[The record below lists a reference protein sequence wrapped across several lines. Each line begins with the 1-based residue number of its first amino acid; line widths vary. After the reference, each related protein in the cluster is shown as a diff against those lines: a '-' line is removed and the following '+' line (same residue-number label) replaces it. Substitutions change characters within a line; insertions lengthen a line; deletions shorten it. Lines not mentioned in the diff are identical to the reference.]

1 MGRRL
6 FRTLPEDVHDRQP
19 LHGGG
24 GRLTLVADVRLDNR
38 EELGSDLG
46 ITAGAAERL
55 SDAAILL
62 SALERWGGALDRL
75 VGEFAFA
82 LWDAGTETLL
92 LARDFASRR
101 PLYFHRGDG
110 FFAFA
115 SMPKGLHALPD
126 IPYAPDEEAV
136 AEFVALLPTDG
147 ARSFFKDIIPVPA
160 AHVVTVTRAGISKR
174 RYWNPTPPRSAMAAA
189 LRISSRGCATISTRP
204 RRRACAAPTAGP
216 SPPISA
222 QVMTAA
228 R

>member
-1 MGRRL
+1 MSAIAGLWRFDGKADAAAGCARMLASQQIYGPHDGRQWSDGALAMGRRL

-136 AEFVALLPTDG
+136 AEFVALLRPT
-147 ARSFFKDIIPVPA
+147 ARA
-160 AHVVTVTRAGISKR
+160 A
-174 RYWNPTPPRSAMAAA
+174 
-189 LRISSRGCATISTRP
+189 SSRTSSRCRLLMS
-204 RRRACAAPTAGP
+204 
-216 SPPISA
+216 
-222 QVMTAA
+222 
-228 R
+228 